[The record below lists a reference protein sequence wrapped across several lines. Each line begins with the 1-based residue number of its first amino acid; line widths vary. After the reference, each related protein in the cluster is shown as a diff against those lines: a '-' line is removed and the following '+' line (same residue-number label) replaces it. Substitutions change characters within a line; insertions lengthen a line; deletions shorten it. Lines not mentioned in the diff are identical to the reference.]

1 MVLGVVLTQCLGGGG
16 SGGAGGAG
24 GFDMSDVLNQFPGA
38 TPQAAPGEDITED
51 GPDPEQ
57 ELVDFMNFVLI
68 DVQDT
73 WSGEFSEA
81 GEDYPDAE
89 LVLFRNAVS
98 TGCGGASS
106 ATGPFYCPLD
116 QKVYVDLGFFEELR
130 SQFGAPGDFAQAY
143 VLAHEI
149 GHHVQNVLGINPEVR
164 QLQQQ
169 QPERANELSI
179 RQELQADCLA
189 GIWAHSAFERDL
201 LEEGDLEEGIAAAEA
216 VGDDRIQSSAGGGVN
231 PETWTHGSSEQRI
244 RWFQVGFDTG
254 DVNRCDTFRVS
265 ESEL

>member
-1 MVLGVVLTQCLGGGG
+1 
-16 SGGAGGAG
+16 
-24 GFDMSDVLNQFPGA
+24 
-38 TPQAAPGEDITED
+38 
-51 GPDPEQ
+51 
-57 ELVDFMNFVLI
+57 MNFVLI

-73 WSGEFSEA
+73 WSGEFAEA
-81 GEDYPDAE
+81 GEDYPDAD
-89 LVLFRNAVS
+89 LVLFRNAVN

-164 QLQQQ
+164 
-169 QPERANELSI
+169 RAPT
-179 RQELQADCLA
+179 
-189 GIWAHSAFERDL
+189 
-201 LEEGDLEEGIAAAEA
+201 AAARSGQRVVDSPGA
-216 VGDDRIQSSAGGGVN
+216 AGRLPGRHLGPRRPSSATCSRRATSKRASPPPRRSATTASSRRPAAAVN

-244 RWFQVGFDTG
+244 RWFQVGLRHAATATSATRSAWRRTSSEGRASVGPGADLGDGGHRQRPVEVGERLHRGGRPPTG
-254 DVNRCDTFRVS
+254 SPTRSPARGR
-265 ESEL
+265 